1 MTIDLTN
8 LSSILRE
15 AATIIE
21 ELNQDLKEKDEKITQ
36 LEAETYM
43 TKSKLRQI
51 GQMFREI

>member
-1 MTIDLTN
+1 MAIDLTQFV
-8 LSSILRE
+8 SMLRE

-36 LEAETYM
+36 LETETYI

-51 GQMFREI
+51 GQSLREI